1 MSSNNI
7 IIIEQ
12 QKDQTFIGY
21 DKDIE
26 HTDWKCASIFTAR
39 NEREA
44 IEEAQAYQK
53 DGLVEYGYFFK
64 FLPKL

>member
-26 HTDWKCASIFTAR
+26 HTDLKCASIFTAR

-44 IEEAQAYQK
+44 IEEAQEYE
-53 DGLVEYGYFFK
+53 VEYGYFFK

>member
-1 MSSNNI
+1 MSLNNI

-26 HTDWKCASIFTAR
+26 HVDLKCESIFTAR

-44 IEEAQAYQK
+44 IEKAQEH
-53 DGLVEYGYFFK
+53 LVEYGYFFN